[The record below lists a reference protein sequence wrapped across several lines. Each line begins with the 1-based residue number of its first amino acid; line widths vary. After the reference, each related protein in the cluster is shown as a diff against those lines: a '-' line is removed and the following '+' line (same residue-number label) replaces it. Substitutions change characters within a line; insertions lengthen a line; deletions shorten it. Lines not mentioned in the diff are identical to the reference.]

1 MTAFAF
7 REAQMGQILM
17 AGTCFAEI
25 ERDRLDNIIGLW
37 PLLTDRM
44 ETLRSKGNGE
54 LFYKYEIPGQ
64 EPKIFRKEAILR
76 INGYSHSGLL
86 GYRTI
91 DKSREAIALNLAYE
105 EYAARYFGDGARPPL
120 ALEHPEQIG
129 KDALDNLRASFQKSH
144 EGLSA
149 SQRIAILEE
158 GMKLHE
164 YGFSV
169 ADSQV
174 PELRYFQIDEVCRV
188 FNVPPHMLH
197 NLNRATFNNI
207 EELSRGFVKFS
218 LRYWLVRFEQ
228 AYNTQLLKPKEQNKY
243 FFEHVFEG
251 LLRGDIKTRYEAYQV
266 AVSNG
271 WMNADEIRE
280 LENMNPQP
288 GEQGGKYFVPL
299 NWIPKEDAG
308 QVLEPVKEPLEEK
321 PTEEGDKETK
331 EYWLDPDAFRK
342 KEYEFT
348 RDNDG
353 LVNNISKI
361 KKKSFKVVRDSDG
374 LITSVEEG
382 EDNQE
387 TVNNNKEKRAQSV
400 VERDRIIKQYY
411 PLFKQAAQRI
421 VNKEA
426 IAIKKKVKQS
436 KRANPQLQK
445 WLEDFYRKQSG
456 YIKEQ
461 IGPVFSSFAEAI
473 GDASKAEMGVE
484 VEGLEK
490 FIADFIDRYSERHIE
505 SSEGQLIALLEGE
518 LEELE
523 NRVEEWREKR
533 PDKIALNETN
543 RMSNAVYGYIAFG
556 AGMALI
562 WRIRGARTCPYCKEL
577 DGRRISSGQTF
588 VSDGDEL
595 NPKGGT
601 GPMKI
606 RGMKKHPP
614 LHQACDC
621 YASVS

>member
-1 MTAFAF
+1 
-7 REAQMGQILM
+7 
-17 AGTCFAEI
+17 
-25 ERDRLDNIIGLW
+25 
-37 PLLTDRM
+37 
-44 ETLRSKGNGE
+44 
-54 LFYKYEIPGQ
+54 
-64 EPKIFRKEAILR
+64 
-76 INGYSHSGLL
+76 L

-174 PELRYFQIDEVCRV
+174 PELRYFQIDEVCRI

-308 QVLEPVKEPLEEK
+308 QIPEPVEPPFEKQTDEEIASYWTNLE
-321 PTEEGDKETK
+321 
-331 EYWLDPDAFRK
+331 
-342 KEYEFT
+342 T
-348 RDNDG
+348 RSI
-353 LVNNISKI
+353 VS
-361 KKKSFKVVRDSDG
+361 
-374 LITSVEEG
+374 
-382 EDNQE
+382 
-387 TVNNNKEKRAQSV
+387 
-400 VERDRIIKQYY
+400 RDRIIKQYY

-426 IAIKKKVKQS
+426 IAVKKQVKQYGKNRS
-436 KRANPQLQK
+436 HPKFQK
-445 WLEDFYRKQSG
+445 WLEDFYRKQSD

-461 IGPVFSSFAEAI
+461 VAPIFTSFAEAI
-473 GDASKAEMGVE
+473 RDISESEIGVE
-484 VEGLEK
+484 SEGLEI
-490 FIADFIDRYSERHIE
+490 FISDFINRYSERHIE
-505 SSEGQLIALLEGE
+505 SSEGQLVALLEGE
-518 LEELE
+518 LEDLE
-523 NRVEEWREKR
+523 SRVEEWREKR

-556 AGMALI
+556 AGMSLI

-588 VSDGDEL
+588 INDGDEL

-614 LHQACDC
+614 LHQSCDC
-621 YASVS
+621 YASVR